1 MRRVLLT
8 TDEARGRRSQQFFE
22 TSTERERE
30 RERDRDREREEQQ
43 QQPHW
48 HNMYLPEVFVKAT
61 TCIQG
66 IPSRNFAP
74 LPPLDDLQTPKPI
87 SSLQKR
93 CQKNHTRIGE
103 GTKATKERERERER
117 GEERLDDAPPG
128 SRRP

>member
-1 MRRVLLT
+1 
-8 TDEARGRRSQQFFE
+8 
-22 TSTERERE
+22 
-30 RERDRDREREEQQ
+30 
-43 QQPHW
+43 
-48 HNMYLPEVFVKAT
+48 MYLPEMFVKAT

-103 GTKATKERERERER
+103 GRKATKERERERER
-117 GEERLDDAPPG
+117 RRA
-128 SRRP
+128 SRRCSSRVPPSVVPDLYTKSRGQKPTESRGQKSAQVM

>member
-1 MRRVLLT
+1 
-8 TDEARGRRSQQFFE
+8 
-22 TSTERERE
+22 
-30 RERDRDREREEQQ
+30 
-43 QQPHW
+43 
-48 HNMYLPEVFVKAT
+48 MYLPEVFVKAT

-117 GEERLDDAPPG
+117 ERRRA
-128 SRRP
+128 SRRCSSRVPPSVVPDLYTKIQRPETHRIQRSKKCTSNVNTVYK